1 MEWGVSIVKEVFL
14 GEVIRQRRLEL
25 GLTQEELCEGICE
38 PMTISRFENG
48 RQTPSRNRTKALF
61 QRLGLPDDRFYGLL
75 SAKELEISNLEKE
88 ITSCHVR
95 FVRAAPEEKNRIR
108 EETFIKHRELERV
121 IDKDDTLSRQLIL
134 RSKFLL
140 GTENGPYSLDEGL
153 PMLLEAMH
161 LTSPRFDLD
170 SIGRGLYT
178 ENEIKLINNMANCY
192 IRAERHYDAIDILKP
207 LLRYLQTKLKN
218 IPPNR
223 AQIPMVAFNYARELE
238 IVKRF
243 DDAIEIAE
251 YARRICIDYGVY
263 TSLSGVL
270 MILAECYY
278 HQGNREKSV
287 ELYHQA
293 YYLFKI
299 IEDEDNLAII
309 KIEAKKFLGLE
320 LN

>member
-1 MEWGVSIVKEVFL
+1 MKEVFL

-48 RQTPSRNRTKALF
+48 RQTPSRNRIKALL
-61 QRLGLPDDRFYGLL
+61 QRLGLPDDRFFGLL
-75 SAKELEISNLEKE
+75 SAKEMQISNLEKE

-95 FVRAAPEEKNRIR
+95 FERATPEEKNRIR
-108 EETFIKHRELERV
+108 EDTFAKHRELEMV

-134 RSKFLL
+134 RSKYLL
-140 GTENGPYSLDEGL
+140 GTENGPYSLDVGL
-153 PMLLEAMH
+153 SMLLEAMR
-161 LTSPRFDLD
+161 LTSPKFDLD
-170 SIGRGLYT
+170 QIGRGLYT

-192 IRAERHYDAIDILKP
+192 IRAGRHYDAIDILKP
-207 LLRYLQTKLKN
+207 LLRYLQTNMKN

-223 AQIPMVAFNYARELE
+223 AQIPMVAFNYARELA
-238 IVKRF
+238 IVRRF
-243 DDAIEIAE
+243 NDAIEIAE

-270 MILAECYY
+270 MILAECHY
-278 HQGNREKSV
+278 HLGDHEKSE
-287 ELYHQA
+287 ELYRQA

-299 IEDEDNLAII
+299 IEDEHNLAII
-309 KIEAKKFLGLE
+309 KVEAKEFLGLVLE
-320 LN
+320 

>member
-1 MEWGVSIVKEVFL
+1 MKEVFL

-48 RQTPSRNRTKALF
+48 RQTPSRNRIKALL
-61 QRLGLPDDRFYGLL
+61 QRLGLPDDRFFGLL
-75 SAKELEISNLEKE
+75 SAKEMQISNIEKE

-95 FVRAAPEEKNRIR
+95 FGRATPEEKNRIR
-108 EETFIKHRELERV
+108 EETFSKHRELESV

-153 PMLLEAMH
+153 FILLEAIRM
-161 LTSPRFDLD
+161 TSPKFDLD
-170 SIGRGLYT
+170 KIGHGLYT

-192 IRAERHYDAIDILKP
+192 IRAGRHYDAIDILKP
-207 LLRYLQTKLKN
+207 LLRYSQTNMKN

-223 AQIPMVAFNYARELE
+223 AQIPMIAFNYARELE

-251 YARRICIDYGVY
+251 YVRRICIDYGVY

-270 MILAECYY
+270 MILAECHY
-278 HQGNREKSV
+278 HLGDHGKSI
-287 ELYHQA
+287 ELYRQA

-299 IEDEDNLAII
+299 IEDEHNLAII
-309 KIEAKKFLGLE
+309 KAEAKELLGLD
-320 LN
+320 LD

>member
-1 MEWGVSIVKEVFL
+1 MKEVFL
-14 GEVIRQRRLEL
+14 GEVICQRRLEL

-48 RQTPSRNRTKALF
+48 RQTPSRNRIKALL
-61 QRLGLPDDRFYGLL
+61 QRLGLPDDRFFGLL
-75 SAKELEISNLEKE
+75 SAKEMQISNIEKE

-95 FVRAAPEEKNRIR
+95 FARATPEEKNIIR
-108 EETFIKHRELERV
+108 EETFAKHRELEGV

-134 RSKFLL
+134 RSKYLL

-153 PMLLEAMH
+153 SLLLKAMH
-161 LTSPRFDLD
+161 LTSPKFDLD
-170 SIGRGLYT
+170 QIGRGLYT

-192 IRAERHYDAIDILKP
+192 IRAGRHYDAIDVLKP
-207 LLRYLQTKLKN
+207 LLHYLHTHMKN

-270 MILAECYY
+270 MILAECHY
-278 HQGNREKSV
+278 HLGNHEKSA
-287 ELYHQA
+287 ELYRQA

-299 IEDEDNLAII
+299 IEDEHNLAII
-309 KIEAKKFLGLE
+309 KVEAKEFLGLVLE
-320 LN
+320 

>member
-1 MEWGVSIVKEVFL
+1 MQEIFL

-25 GLTQEELCEGICE
+25 GLTQEDLCEGICE

-48 RQTPSRNRTKALF
+48 KQTPSRNRIKAIL

-75 SAKELEISNLEKE
+75 SAKELEISHLEKE
-88 ITSCHVR
+88 IVSCHVR
-95 FVRAAPEEKNRIR
+95 FERATPEEKNSIR
-108 EETFIKHRELERV
+108 KEAFAKHRELEGV

-134 RSKFLL
+134 RSKYLL

-153 PMLLEAMH
+153 SLLLKAMR
-161 LTSPRFDLD
+161 LTSPKFDLD
-170 SIGRGLYT
+170 QIGRGLYT

-192 IRAERHYDAIDILKP
+192 IRAGRHYDAIDVLKP
-207 LLRYLQTKLKN
+207 LLHYLQTHMKN

-270 MILAECYY
+270 MILAECHY
-278 HQGNREKSV
+278 HLGDHEKSA
-287 ELYHQA
+287 ELYRQA

-299 IEDEDNLAII
+299 IEDEHNLAII
-309 KIEAKKFLGLE
+309 RVEAKEFLGLVLE
-320 LN
+320 

>member
-1 MEWGVSIVKEVFL
+1 MKEVFL

-48 RQTPSRNRTKALF
+48 RQTPSRNRIKAIL
-61 QRLGLPDDRFYGLL
+61 QRLGLPDDRFFGLL
-75 SAKELEISNLEKE
+75 SAKEMQISNIEKE

-95 FVRAAPEEKNRIR
+95 FARATPEEKNKIR
-108 EETFIKHRELERV
+108 EETFAKHRELEGV

-134 RSKFLL
+134 RSKYLL

-153 PMLLEAMH
+153 SLLLKAMR
-161 LTSPRFDLD
+161 LTSPKFDLD
-170 SIGRGLYT
+170 QIGRGLYT

-192 IRAERHYDAIDILKP
+192 IRTGRHYDAIDVLKP
-207 LLRYLQTKLKN
+207 LLHYLQTHMKN

-270 MILAECYY
+270 MILAECHY
-278 HQGNREKSV
+278 HLGDHERSV
-287 ELYHQA
+287 ELYRQA

-309 KIEAKKFLGLE
+309 KVEAKEFLGLE
-320 LN
+320 LD

>member
-1 MEWGVSIVKEVFL
+1 MKEVFL

-48 RQTPSRNRTKALF
+48 RQTPSRNRIKALL
-61 QRLGLPDDRFYGLL
+61 QRLGLPDDRFFGLL
-75 SAKELEISNLEKE
+75 SAKEMQISNIEKE

-95 FVRAAPEEKNRIR
+95 FARATPEEKNIIR
-108 EETFIKHRELERV
+108 EETFAKHRELEGV

-134 RSKFLL
+134 RSKYLL

-153 PMLLEAMH
+153 SLLLKAMH
-161 LTSPRFDLD
+161 LTSPKFDLD
-170 SIGRGLYT
+170 QIGRGLYT

-192 IRAERHYDAIDILKP
+192 IRAGRHYDAIDVLKP
-207 LLRYLQTKLKN
+207 LLHYLQTHMKN

-270 MILAECYY
+270 MILAECHY
-278 HQGNREKSV
+278 HLGEHERSV
-287 ELYHQA
+287 ELYRQA

-309 KIEAKKFLGLE
+309 KVEAKEFLGLE
-320 LN
+320 LD

>member
-1 MEWGVSIVKEVFL
+1 MKEVFL

-48 RQTPSRNRTKALF
+48 RQTPSRNRIKALL
-61 QRLGLPDDRFYGLL
+61 QRLGLPDDRFFGLL
-75 SAKELEISNLEKE
+75 SAKEMQISSLEKE

-95 FVRAAPEEKNRIR
+95 FARAPLEEKNKIR
-108 EETFIKHRELERV
+108 EETFAKHRELESV

-140 GTENGPYSLDEGL
+140 GTENGPYSLDDGL
-153 PMLLEAMH
+153 SILLEAIRM
-161 LTSPRFDLD
+161 TSPKFDLD
-170 SIGRGLYT
+170 QIRQGLYT

-192 IRAERHYDAIDILKP
+192 IRAGRHYDAIDILKP
-207 LLRYLQTKLKN
+207 LLRYLQTNMKN
-218 IPPNR
+218 IPPNQ
-223 AQIPMVAFNYARELE
+223 AQIPMIAFNYARELE

-243 DDAIEIAE
+243 DDAIEIAG

-263 TSLSGVL
+263 TSLSGIL
-270 MILAECYY
+270 MILAECHY
-278 HQGNREKSV
+278 HLGDHGKSI
-287 ELYHQA
+287 ELYRQA

-299 IEDEDNLAII
+299 IEDKHNLAII
-309 KIEAKKFLGLE
+309 KAEAKELLGLE
-320 LN
+320 LD

>member
-1 MEWGVSIVKEVFL
+1 MKEVFL

-48 RQTPSRNRTKALF
+48 RQTPSRNRIKAIL
-61 QRLGLPDDRFYGLL
+61 QRLGLPDDRFFGLL
-75 SAKELEISNLEKE
+75 SAKEMQISNIEKE
-88 ITSCHVR
+88 IISCHVR
-95 FVRAAPEEKNRIR
+95 FARATPEEKNKIR
-108 EETFIKHRELERV
+108 EETFAKHRELEGV
-121 IDKDDTLSRQLIL
+121 IDKDDALSRQLIL
-134 RSKFLL
+134 RSKYLL

-153 PMLLEAMH
+153 FMLLEAMR
-161 LTSPRFDLD
+161 LTSPKFDLD
-170 SIGRGLYT
+170 QIGRGLYT

-192 IRAERHYDAIDILKP
+192 IRAGRHYDAIDILKP
-207 LLRYLQTKLKN
+207 LLRYLQTNMKN

-223 AQIPMVAFNYARELE
+223 AQIPMVAFNYARELA

-243 DDAIEIAE
+243 NDAIEIAE

-270 MILAECYY
+270 MILAECHYY
-278 HQGNREKSV
+278 LGDYERSE
-287 ELYHQA
+287 ELYRQA

-299 IEDEDNLAII
+299 IEDEHNLAII
-309 KIEAKKFLGLE
+309 KGEAKEFLGLE
-320 LN
+320 LD

>member
-1 MEWGVSIVKEVFL
+1 MKEIFL
-14 GEVIRQRRLEL
+14 GEIIRQRRLEL

-48 RQTPSRNRTKALF
+48 RQTPSRNRVKALL
-61 QRLGLPDDRFYGLL
+61 QRLGLPDDRFFGLL

-88 ITSCHVR
+88 IISCHVR
-95 FVRAAPEEKNRIR
+95 FARATPVEKNIIR
-108 EETFIKHRELERV
+108 EEAFAKHRELEGV

-134 RSKFLL
+134 RSKYLL
-140 GTENGPYSLDEGL
+140 GTENGLYSLDAGIS
-153 PMLLEAMH
+153 MLLEAMH
-161 LTSPRFDLD
+161 LTSPQFDLD
-170 SIGRGLYT
+170 QIGRGLYT
-178 ENEIKLINNMANCY
+178 ENEIKLINNLANCY
-192 IRAERHYDAIDILKP
+192 IRAGRHYDAIDILKP
-207 LLRYLQTKLKN
+207 LLHYLKTHMKN

-263 TSLSGVL
+263 TSLSGIL
-270 MILAECYY
+270 MILAECHY
-278 HQGNREKSV
+278 HLGNHETST
-287 ELYHQA
+287 ELYRQA

-309 KIEAKKFLGLE
+309 KVEAKEFLGLE
-320 LN
+320 LD